1 VGAVVADTAS
11 SAGSRT
17 YTIALPATV
26 TFTVPGE
33 PKSKS
38 RHRTG
43 VRGGKI
49 VHYKDDATA
58 RAQDAVGVYY
68 RQKRGPGKP
77 DGVSGF
83 GVSMVFNVGTRQ
95 RRDVDNFV
103 KLILDGLTGF
113 AWADD
118 SQVTEISA
126 RIRHGDADP
135 RSEVTVY
142 GTDDLPDWMR
152 ATCLWC
158 QKLFRTYNSWFGRE
172 YCTRECYSAALEQ
185 KRLRPCDHCGKL
197 YDAHGK
203 AKTQRYC
210 SMECASLAK
219 TYDATCANCGQVWRK
234 PVSLRR
240 GGRDYCNDECYA
252 AYWRAHPSKSTK
264 GGTCEVCG
272 APKSRPEYRRCNA
285 CKRAGRELPEP
296 GGMAS

>member
-1 VGAVVADTAS
+1 MTRTPEDPATGLPPVSRRAAQATPGRPATSPPRVAGGNTPPPVVAPSLPRPEEALQSPQSGRGRRPVAGKSPAREADPAAVRRLPASPGRGQTPAVGAVVADTAP

-142 GTDDLPDWMR
+142 GTDDLPDWSV
-152 ATCLWC
+152 A
-158 QKLFRTYNSWFGRE
+158 
-172 YCTRECYSAALEQ
+172 
-185 KRLRPCDHCGKL
+185 
-197 YDAHGK
+197 
-203 AKTQRYC
+203 
-210 SMECASLAK
+210 
-219 TYDATCANCGQVWRK
+219 
-234 PVSLRR
+234 
-240 GGRDYCNDECYA
+240 
-252 AYWRAHPSKSTK
+252 
-264 GGTCEVCG
+264 
-272 APKSRPEYRRCNA
+272 
-285 CKRAGRELPEP
+285 
-296 GGMAS
+296 